1 MKRKQT
7 LELRG
12 SIVQVHELRT
22 KTKEP
27 ITQNLHNKLNTV
39 QGKQGTTI
47 VNQRP
52 NQSK

>member
-12 SIVQVHELRT
+12 SIVQVHSWAKNKDKGTNNT
-22 KTKEP
+22 KFS
-27 ITQNLHNKLNTV
+27 Q
-39 QGKQGTTI
+39 QGKQGTTV